1 MSLWDMIWYVERYD
15 MICAQMFVKACTNTY
30 VTCACVDVNWTMRMK
45 YIFLRHKFTVQI
57 YFTAIS
63 ANIIE
68 GGKLVK
74 CIYIKYENNMIF
86 IIILMNDDY

>member
-1 MSLWDMIWYVERYD
+1 MIWCVDRYD
-15 MICAQMFVKACTNTY
+15 MICAQMFVKVYTNTY
-30 VTCACVDVNWTMRMK
+30 VTCVCVDVNWTLILK
-45 YIFLRHKFTVQI
+45 YIFLRLKFKVQI

-63 ANIIE
+63 ANRIG

-86 IIILMNDDY
+86 IIIMVNDDY